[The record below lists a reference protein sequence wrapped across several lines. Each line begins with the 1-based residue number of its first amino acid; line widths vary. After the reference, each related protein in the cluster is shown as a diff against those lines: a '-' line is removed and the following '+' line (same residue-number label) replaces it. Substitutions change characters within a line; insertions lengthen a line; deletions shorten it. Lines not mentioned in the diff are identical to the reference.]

1 MNMLKY
7 QTEDVPRSLSKSF
20 HKEHAHPEYLL
31 GILST
36 AKALDQLADSFKKA
50 LYYGSIPEGGLPFL
64 GHMRARDVIREGA
77 KNLDMGQGNPIL
89 LHAALGILTEAVEFF
104 ELIYEDFEKGKTL
117 DVDHAREELGD
128 LLWYQAIALN
138 ELKSTFE
145 AEAERNI
152 AKLKARYPEKFTEEA
167 AVNRDTD
174 AEQLAMNL

>member
-7 QTEDVPRSLSKSF
+7 QTEDAPRTLSPSF
-20 HKEHAHPEYLL
+20 HAEHAYPEYLL
-31 GILST
+31 GIYTTSLVIN
-36 AKALDQLADSFKKA
+36 AMADAYKKA
-50 LYYGSIPEGGLPFL
+50 IYYNKYPEEGLPLL
-64 GHMRARDVIREGA
+64 GHVRASDEIRKA
-77 KNLDMGQGNPIL
+77 SSIVDMQKGNVDL
-89 LHAALGILTEAVEFF
+89 LHAALGMLTESIEFF
-104 ELIYEDFEKGKTL
+104 EEVLKSFTIDDEMDEA
-117 DVDHAREELGD
+117 HAREELGD